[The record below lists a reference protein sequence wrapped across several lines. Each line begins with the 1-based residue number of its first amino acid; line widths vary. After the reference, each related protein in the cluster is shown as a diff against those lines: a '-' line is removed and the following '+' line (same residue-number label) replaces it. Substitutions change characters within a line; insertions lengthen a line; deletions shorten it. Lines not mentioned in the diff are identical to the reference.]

1 MANTLEKRFD
11 MLIGDVQA
19 MHKELIVTKMH
30 HVKKTR
36 QKREVWDLLARKVS
50 AAWDGVSAVDEII
63 LQRDKQ
69 W

>member
-19 MHKELIVTKMH
+19 MHKELIVAKMH
-30 HVKKTR
+30 QVKKTR
-36 QKREVWDLLARKVS
+36 QKQDEWDLLAKKVS

-63 LQRDKQ
+63 SQRDKQ